1 VSFLAYGCVCP
12 GSIKSRS
19 KTCECFLDEGE
30 KRIWSA
36 CEVCVWE
43 DRLSARYVSIV
54 LLNMDKLLSLATIPG
69 IVGVKKYHYN
79 NSLLPQ
85 TSTVVDAKESTGVLL
100 VYRSITSIQDTLLQP
115 VIKPN

>member
-1 VSFLAYGCVCP
+1 V
-12 GSIKSRS
+12 
-19 KTCECFLDEGE
+19 CFLDEGE

-54 LLNMDKLLSLATIPG
+54 LLNMDKLLSLATIPC
-69 IVGVKKYHYN
+69 IVVVKKYHYN

-100 VYRSITSIQDTLLQP
+100 AYRTPFSNPLSNQIEVPPRCTESAPTD
-115 VIKPN
+115 